1 MTATPPAGR
10 ANHMGISLIVTKS
23 IDREYN
29 ETGDA
34 ILKQEWM
41 AFVES
46 DAALSLGTAPFTA
59 TAPDGSVVS
68 MSVPPGQTEI
78 TLPDGSRLP
87 FLRLSSGV
95 LSMRYSPELEIPDNP
110 VRRKI
115 AEIAQHFDALT
126 RTDAGDEFLGW

>member
-41 AFVES
+41 VAPII
-46 DAALSLGTAPFTA
+46 LPPPNTARPQRFA
-59 TAPDGSVVS
+59 IHGEYAVASEGVGSNKAV
-68 MSVPPGQTEI
+68 
-78 TLPDGSRLP
+78 
-87 FLRLSSGV
+87 
-95 LSMRYSPELEIPDNP
+95 
-110 VRRKI
+110 
-115 AEIAQHFDALT
+115 
-126 RTDAGDEFLGW
+126 

>member
-41 AFVES
+41 AFV
-46 DAALSLGTAPFTA
+46 SLNDRISGLQ
-59 TAPDGSVVS
+59 
-68 MSVPPGQTEI
+68 PPRPTPRACI
-78 TLPDGSRLP
+78 A
-87 FLRLSSGV
+87 
-95 LSMRYSPELEIPDNP
+95 I
-110 VRRKI
+110 VRR
-115 AEIAQHFDALT
+115 
-126 RTDAGDEFLGW
+126 G